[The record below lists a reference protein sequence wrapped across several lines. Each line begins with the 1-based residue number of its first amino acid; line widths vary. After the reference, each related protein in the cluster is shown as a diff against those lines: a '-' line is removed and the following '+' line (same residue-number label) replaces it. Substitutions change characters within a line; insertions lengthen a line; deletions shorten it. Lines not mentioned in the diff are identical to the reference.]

1 MAERAEALLLKF
13 PGTNCDGETARALR
27 LAGFQART
35 VPVSLAARESFEE
48 IDLVVLPGGFS
59 YGDYVMAGRLASL
72 EISLRLGDA
81 LHRFHDGGGH
91 VLGIC
96 NGFQILMQLGLLPA
110 GSLVENLS
118 ERFICRWVE
127 LERTVQDSPFLDGLP
142 SRFELPIAN
151 GEGRF
156 ITANPEQAEE
166 YVERGLAAVRYAG
179 DVNGSY
185 ARIAGLQSA
194 SRRVLGLMP
203 HPERFVFAR
212 QHYDPDWNVCEGRGW
227 GYFLFRSIREHVR
240 AAAAV

>member
-13 PGTNCDGETARALR
+13 PGTNCDEETARGLR
-27 LAGFQART
+27 LAGFRART
-35 VPVSLAARESFEE
+35 APVSLAARESFDDV
-48 IDLVVLPGGFS
+48 DLVVLPGGFS

-81 LHRFHDGGGH
+81 LHRFHEGGGH

-110 GSLVENLS
+110 GSLVENAS
-118 ERFICRWVE
+118 ERFICQWVE
-127 LERTVQDSPFLDGLP
+127 LERAAADSPFLDGLP
-142 SRFELPIAN
+142 DRFELPIAH

-156 ITANPEQAEE
+156 ITAHPEEAED
-166 YVERGLAAVRYAG
+166 YVKQGLAAIRYAA

-185 ARIAGLQSA
+185 ARIAGLQSV

-212 QHYDPDWNVCEGRGW
+212 QHYDRDWKGCEDRGW
-227 GYFLFRSIREHVR
+227 GYFLFRSIRERVTG
-240 AAAAV
+240 AAAV